1 MRTNTHSLCCNVDAP
16 VGHNLRCSRLEAT
29 TLSFYMLSL
38 GRPTEHFKHL
48 RQPVRLHHARTPMTS
63 TINGAC
69 LLSGSLPYIY
79 ADSLV
84 PNCECRPG
92 NLPSVMARRVYPP
105 ESSPV
110 PFRIKNHD
118 ISESSTLQSNSR
130 KHVYISMYFP
140 LLLNFPNL
148 LAFPHVMNF
157 RLCAHLRINLH
168 VRI

>member
-110 PFRIKNHD
+110 PFRIKIM
-118 ISESSTLQSNSR
+118 ISLNLQHSKVIPASTYTYR
-130 KHVYISMYFP
+130 CIS
-140 LLLNFPNL
+140 
-148 LAFPHVMNF
+148 HSCSIF
-157 RLCAHLRINLH
+157 RIYLH
-168 VRI
+168 FRM